1 MQPATSLRPRAFWLW
16 QLVAVPAALLLTLGT
31 AATTVAGANTATAT
45 ASDSVSLTE
54 TQSLRMGRVS
64 VAHPAHL
71 YLNPS
76 QSPEVAIQAT
86 VTVEAF
92 PEYYTATSDT
102 TYQVLVVAESA
113 IKVSVSPAA
122 GVLVTCCDTSQTYTF
137 TLFGRDVGPESVH
150 WAVAPLVDP
159 NATAPA
165 AAAAATPAPS
175 DAAPALA
182 ALWERVPN
190 TPIFVRDRIAVDA
203 SGYDYFKGEYPGLA
217 SPPLAVSLSAAPDA
231 GVRVTF
237 YVDAVDVQVSAPS
250 EAAGS
255 YTVYEALANATEAAL
270 NGSVVAF
277 DPPFLEFAGG
287 GGVPGAAEVRVTCL
301 LPGTYEVRIR
311 LGGADSPLLYTGS
324 TGWTHTCLAPV
335 PLVLDTLGAP
345 QPFAAS
351 RSAYLEVRPAAAHR
365 DHASFELL
373 VTCEAVHPPVAATA
387 PAGAATVSVTTTA
400 GAASGN
406 ATEEPP
412 VAAAATPPAPPPPT
426 VVFYPEVLRLT
437 SQAGARVQLEASA
450 PGTFAVACRATG
462 GADVRDFVDPEAL
475 AAYEVLP
482 RHVVAQ
488 PAVPTIRVLD
498 GERGVSGLVTLDLG
512 AAPRVAATVAVAG
525 VSYDEGAREVSVEPP
540 LLHYDAS
547 TAALSFRVFT
557 AWNATEVVLSF
568 ALSGPSA
575 DNYEG
580 APDPVR
586 VNVTGPNP
594 ACDAASA
601 ASQAAC
607 AALWEETCWWDAG
620 SSACRGD
627 LMAFETPTLTPQY
640 EGEGIP
646 HQVVMRG
653 QVRDGVSV
661 TLSGGHLAVSPG
673 ATLEWA
679 AGAEDGAAKSFVLTA
694 SLPPHVGEVADLE
707 LAYRVTGPDYHR
719 FEPPPPSPVRALG
732 LLSVLNPVGNHNSY
746 PLVPLEATTPTQF
759 MLLSQPPTATLTATP
774 SSAPGSGLSFSPQQL
789 VFAPG
794 VDVRPYTVTGVAA
807 GLYNVTWTLSGADAA
822 HYVPP
827 SWKALRVVDKVRVV
841 PAALPTVNQGEWSRP
856 QVVRTL
862 RSPAGDVSVVVAA
875 SVDPRPQ
882 APHGPVVQLRACDAR
897 GVPLVAGSG
906 GNGGGTVGVGTVV
919 PAAPAPSNE
928 VVLVFEKEQQRP
940 LYYQVLGT
948 LPGSYEVTYA
958 VEGVAKGDFAAI
970 APATLVVHAPAV
982 WASPMKQMGVDP
994 SCRINVGVKLFTKLG
1009 VADSPQETCSIN
1021 DPFDASLLCG
1031 ATSQTECEADL
1042 REKGIPCVW
1051 RAATA
1056 ACEYGLPH
1064 GNVTHYAVGGRHSVF
1079 RLLDGS
1085 VWTAGN
1091 NDFGQL
1097 GHSCLGA
1104 AGCSASESFQEVL
1117 FENRDLFGTCVET

>member
-1 MQPATSLRPRAFWLW
+1 MREPASKSRLHAFWLW
-16 QLVAVPAALLLTLGT
+16 KLVAVSATLLLTFGT
-31 AATTVAGANTATAT
+31 TAVAGANTATAT

-54 TQSLRMGRVS
+54 TESLRMGRVS

-76 QSPEVAIQAT
+76 QSSDVAIQAT

-150 WAVAPLVDP
+150 WAVAPLANP
-159 NATAPA
+159 NASGTTP
-165 AAAAATPAPS
+165 AAATPAPL
-175 DAAPALA
+175 DAAPSLA

-190 TPIFVRDRIAVDA
+190 TPIFVRDRIAVDT
-203 SGYDYFKGEYPGLA
+203 SGYDYFKGEYPGLV

-231 GVRVTF
+231 GLRVTF
-237 YVDAVDVQVSAPS
+237 YVDAVDVRVASPS

-277 DPPFLEFAGG
+277 DPPLLEFAGG

-301 LPGTYEVRIR
+301 LPGTYEVRML

-335 PLVLDTLGAP
+335 PLVLDALGAP

-373 VTCEAVHPPVAATA
+373 VTCEAVHPAVAAAA
-387 PAGAATVSVTTTA
+387 PAVTVTTTA
-400 GAASGN
+400 AADGN
-406 ATEEPP
+406 ATGEAAA
-412 VAAAATPPAPPPPT
+412 AAAATPPPPPPT

-450 PGTFAVACRATG
+450 PGTFDVVCRATG
-462 GADVRDFVDPEAL
+462 GADVRDFVDPDAL

-482 RHVVAQ
+482 RHAVAT
-488 PAVPTIRVLD
+488 PTVPTIRVLD
-498 GERGVSGLVTLDLG
+498 GERGVSGLVALDLG
-512 AAPRVAATVAVAG
+512 VAPRVAATVAVTG

-547 TAALSFRVFT
+547 SSALSFRIFT

-575 DNYEG
+575 DNYAG
-580 APDPVR
+580 PPDSVR

-594 ACDAASA
+594 ACDAASG
-601 ASQAAC
+601 SQASC
-607 AALWEETCWWDAG
+607 AALWEEVCWWDAG
-620 SSACRGD
+620 AAACRSD
-627 LMAFETPTLTPQY
+627 LMAFEPPTLTPQY
-640 EGEGIP
+640 EGEGVP
-646 HQVVMRG
+646 HQLGMRG

-679 AGAEDGAAKSFVLTA
+679 AGTEDGAARSFVLTA

-746 PLVPLEATTPTQF
+746 PLVPLGATTPTQF

-774 SSAPGSGLSFSPQQL
+774 SVAAGLSFSPQQL

-807 GLYNVTWTLSGADAA
+807 GLYNVTWTLTGADAA

-827 SWKALRVVDKVRVV
+827 SWKALRVVDKVRIV

-856 QVVRTL
+856 QVVRAL

-897 GVPLVAGSG
+897 GVPLVANNAG
-906 GNGGGTVGVGTVV
+906 GGGGGTVGVGTVV

-928 VVLVFEKEQQRP
+928 VVLVFEKERRVP

-948 LPGSYEVTYA
+948 LPGSYEVTYT
-958 VEGVAKGDFAAI
+958 VDGVAKGDFAAI

-982 WASPMKQMGVDP
+982 WASPMKQMGADP
-994 SCRINVGVKLFTKLG
+994 SCRFVPKCC
-1009 VADSPQETCSIN
+1009 P
-1021 DPFDASLLCG
+1021 SL
-1031 ATSQTECEADL
+1031 
-1042 REKGIPCVW
+1042 
-1051 RAATA
+1051 
-1056 ACEYGLPH
+1056 
-1064 GNVTHYAVGGRHSVF
+1064 
-1079 RLLDGS
+1079 
-1085 VWTAGN
+1085 
-1091 NDFGQL
+1091 
-1097 GHSCLGA
+1097 
-1104 AGCSASESFQEVL
+1104 
-1117 FENRDLFGTCVET
+1117 